1 MPRTKGTAREFVL
14 NALRQH
20 ADNELQVAD
29 LHALAG
35 GSFTKDNLA
44 NLMPKLLAEGLV
56 ERTTEGRSA
65 WWAIAQPGLGVHTP
79 EQPEPDVQPEQE
91 REPATAQ
98 PATMEPAQPGCE
110 MQQEPEA
117 QDNAEPVAPPAPEP
131 QAMQN
136 PEPEPTLVL
145 ESMPAAASVAVPDV
159 LEPEAV
165 AQVVSGPDA
174 HDTPVTGAQPDT
186 DAPRGFFGY
195 ARTWAGRFMRP
206 RGGGADDKA

>member
-1 MPRTKGTAREFVL
+1 MSKGPIG
-14 NALRQH
+14 
-20 ADNELQVAD
+20 ELA
-29 LHALAG
+29 
-35 GSFTKDNLA
+35 FTVSIKRKA
-44 NLMPKLLAEGLV
+44 TGLTDTYQMV
-56 ERTTEGRSA
+56 G
-65 WWAIAQPGLGVHTP
+65 IV
-79 EQPEPDVQPEQE
+79 
-91 REPATAQ
+91 
-98 PATMEPAQPGCE
+98 

-117 QDNAEPVAPPAPEP
+117 QYNAEPVAPPAPEP

-159 LEPEAV
+159 LEPEAE
-165 AQVVSGPDA
+165 ARVVSGPDA
-174 HDTPVTGAQPDT
+174 HDTPVTGAQPDK